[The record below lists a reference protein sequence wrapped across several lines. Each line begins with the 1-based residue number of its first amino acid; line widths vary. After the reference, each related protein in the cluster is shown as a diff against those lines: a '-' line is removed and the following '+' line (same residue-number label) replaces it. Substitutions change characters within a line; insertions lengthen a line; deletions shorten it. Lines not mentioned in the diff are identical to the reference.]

1 MSLLPSKPDTSA
13 ADEPAPQVV
22 GVDSDRA
29 DDLLSALSSTTAR
42 EILTALHEDPAPPSA
57 LADRVDTSLQ
67 NTQYHIENLE
77 NAGAVEVID
86 TVYSEKG
93 REMDVYAPADR
104 PLVIFAGEEGQ
115 SRGLRAALSDLLGGI
130 VAIALGALVV
140 QEAFGRS
147 VVARLFRSLAGGTGD
162 AGGGAAPPATSGDD
176 GAAATATPTPTGEP
190 TATPAPEEGV
200 DGFTS
205 EDVTTTA
212 AEMTDGGATATPAAT
227 STPTP
232 AADSTGA
239 ATSTPAAT
247 STATPTPTEVATEAA
262 RTATETVAGGGG
274 SGFDIGALPP
284 GVLFFMGGL
293 LALLVVVTLAYTR

>member
-67 NTQYHIENLE
+67 NAQYHIENLE

-104 PLVIFAGEEGQ
+104 PLVIFAGEEEQ

-176 GAAATATPTPTGEP
+176 GAAATSTPTAEPASTPTP
-190 TATPAPEEGV
+190 EG
-200 DGFTS
+200 GAGGLTS

-232 AADSTGA
+232 AADSAGA

-262 RTATETVAGGGG
+262 RTATETVTGGGG